1 MSEFHIVE
9 TEFKDEECLV
19 GALQD
24 VGYTPEVNKEQV
36 KLNGYNGRGAQP
48 KAHIVV
54 RKGQFNGYGD
64 AGFERVEGGNFKLH
78 VDDYDYGRNNDKVKV
93 KKVTQMYAARVLEKE
108 IKGRSNFSLTSR
120 KTNKEGEI
128 KIKAR
133 VRVFR

>member
-1 MSEFHIVE
+1 MSEFHVVE
-9 TEFKDEECLV
+9 TEFKDEGCLV
-19 GALQD
+19 GALED
-24 VGYTPEVNKEQV
+24 VGYTPEVHEKEV
-36 KLNGYNGRGAQP
+36 KLNGYSGRGAQP

-54 RKGQFNGYGD
+54 RKGQFSGYGD

-78 VDDYDYGRNNDKVKV
+78 VDDYDYGRGKDKVKV

-108 IKGRSNFSLTSR
+108 IKGKSNFSLLGR

-128 KIKAR
+128 KIRAR